1 VAQQR
6 EQILVIEGLW
16 RVDES
21 NIAFTTDRSRYGDP
35 DALRQGH
42 GEFVLESGSVEIE
55 KQFRRNPSQKSQ
67 GRHSIMIS
75 SSHLLRFANNK
86 TILH

>member
-1 VAQQR
+1 MAQQR

-21 NIAFTTDRSRYGDP
+21 KIAFTTDRSRYGDP

-42 GEFVLESGSVEIE
+42 GEFVLESGSVEKE
-55 KQFRRNPSQKSQ
+55 KQC
-67 GRHSIMIS
+67 
-75 SSHLLRFANNK
+75 K
-86 TILH
+86 TKP